1 MGTRAGR
8 FGRFERTDYVLTNR
22 AFVHNLLDMRSFM
35 DDDTEIAKNKSH
47 KLCGMRETD
56 QTEVPNKY
64 CYDIVDTDGKFQDPC
79 CHTVRECCRAGFN
92 E

>member
-8 FGRFERTDYVLTNR
+8 FGRFEKTDYVLTNR
-22 AFVHNLLDMRSFM
+22 AFVHNLLGMRSFM

-56 QTEVPNKY
+56 KQGYQINTAM
-64 CYDIVDTDGKFQDPC
+64 TS
-79 CHTVRECCRAGFN
+79 
-92 E
+92 